1 MANDGP
7 ASQRFRAERQH
18 SWQQLEALVRQAE
31 QQGLERLDAQELF
44 RIPLLYR
51 ACASSLSVARSV
63 SLDANLVAYLESLAS
78 RAYFVVYGARSG
90 LGALAGT
97 FVWHRFPAA
106 VRSVLWPIVLAG
118 ALMIG
123 GVAAGW
129 SITAADSAWF
139 EAFVSEEM
147 ASGRT
152 PAATREEL
160 AETLS
165 HKPPPGEA
173 LAAFASFLFSNNAR
187 VGMMCFALG
196 AALGVP
202 VVVLLVYNGLA
213 LGAMCAVFA
222 GKGLTAEF
230 LAWLA
235 IHGTTELTAVVIC
248 GGAGFHLAGAM
259 IDPGRQSRM
268 AALAA
273 RGRVAA
279 TLVLGAVMMLFCAA
293 LLEGFG
299 RQLVMDTTA
308 RGGVGGVMLAAWCAY
323 FACCGRKV
331 PGRPRR
337 RWDRGPGAA
346 ETGGAEG

>member
-1 MANDGP
+1 MANDVL

-18 SWQQLEALVRQAE
+18 SWRQLEALVRQAE
-31 QQGLERLDAQELF
+31 RQGIGRLEAEELL

-78 RAYFVVYGARSG
+78 RAYFVVYGARGG
-90 LGALAGT
+90 LGALAGA

-106 VRSVLWPIVLAG
+106 VRSALWPIVLAG
-118 ALMIG
+118 ALLIG

-129 SITAADSAWF
+129 GITAADNAWF
-139 EAFVSEEM
+139 EAFVSDQTAE
-147 ASGRT
+147 GRT

-160 AETLS
+160 AATLS
-165 HKPPPGEA
+165 DKPPPGEA
-173 LAAFASFLFSNNAR
+173 LAAFASFLFSNNAG
-187 VGMMCFALG
+187 VGMLCFALG
-196 AALGVP
+196 AAFGVP
-202 VVVLLVYNGLA
+202 VVVLLVYTGLM

-248 GGAGFHLAGAM
+248 GGAGFRLAGAM
-259 IDPGRQSRM
+259 IDPGRRSRL

-273 RGRVAA
+273 RGREAA
-279 TLVLGAVMMLFCAA
+279 TLVLGAVMMFFCAA

-299 RQLVMDTTA
+299 RQLIVDTTVRA
-308 RGGVGGVMLAAWCAY
+308 GVGGAMLAAWCAY
-323 FACCGRKV
+323 FACCGRSAW
-331 PGRPRR
+331 GRPRR
-337 RWDRGPGAA
+337 RRRPRRRGA
-346 ETGGAEG
+346 ETRGAEK